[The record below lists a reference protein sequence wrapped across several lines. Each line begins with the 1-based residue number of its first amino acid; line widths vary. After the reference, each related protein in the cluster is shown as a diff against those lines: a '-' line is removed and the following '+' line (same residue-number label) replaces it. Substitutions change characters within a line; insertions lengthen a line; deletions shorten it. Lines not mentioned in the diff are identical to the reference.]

1 MNSERLFRILGWV
14 DEDLIEEADT
24 ASSPAVSRR
33 RPRWGRAILAGS
45 ACAAA
50 LWAAVVMLPNLSGL
64 SESTGNSPEALPLQ
78 AKVQPAQMVRM
89 AAQQQKK
96 RQALTPTPGPSFR
109 C

>member
-1 MNSERLFRILGWV
+1 MNGERLFRILGWV

-24 ASSPAVSRR
+24 ASSPPSPDGGPAGAGRFWPAVRAQQRCGRR
-33 RPRWGRAILAGS
+33 SSCCPTCLAS
-45 ACAAA
+45 
-50 LWAAVVMLPNLSGL
+50 PNPQGIP
-64 SESTGNSPEALPLQ
+64 PEALPLQ
-78 AKVQPAQMVRM
+78 VTVQPAQMVRM